1 MQDNT
6 SGRENEGGDDKNGT
20 KTGQKRDRPEKVKH
34 PKTSLEYWKTAVTFR
49 PGVANGLYYARLRDG
64 CRDAWICLDSSN
76 RIEAAAVAKKLWLR
90 MKALGS
96 LDALLAEL
104 APPPDPKPERVC
116 TVGELIAAATPLAT
130 GARPRIV
137 ANYASNLRRLVATI
151 AGIEATEDRY
161 GYRPGIASPWR
172 ARVDAVVLDI
182 LTPAAVAEWQKNY
195 VAKGE
200 GHAARDSRAAS
211 ARTIIRNAR
220 CLLSKRT
227 LEELSKKVRLPSP
240 LPFQGFATTPD
251 TRRHTPTVKADALH
265 DLAWTELSA
274 TPDLLAAFLLL
285 LLCGLRRGEA
295 DYLEWN
301 HVCLDPDGPRV
312 DVAVTYYWRPKTS
325 ESVRSI
331 PMASYAR
338 AFFKGLREA
347 NPTSEFVLQG
357 RAPRLDA
364 GLGEYRAAAWEP
376 LSAWLRSKGVSA
388 RLPLHELRKMSGSFI
403 ATIAGLEAARQHLGH
418 RSVSTTSNSYHHV
431 DAVAISLGR
440 PTSRT
445 P

>member
-6 SGRENEGGDDKNGT
+6 SGRENGSENDKNGT

-49 PGVANGLYYARLRDG
+49 PGVANGLYYVRLRDG
-64 CRDAWICLDSSN
+64 LKDAWICTALSN
-76 RIEAAAVAKKLWLR
+76 RVEAAAVAKKHWLR

-104 APPPDPKPERVC
+104 APPPDPKPERIC
-116 TVGELIAAATPLAT
+116 TVGELIDAARPLAT
-130 GARPRIV
+130 EARPRIFDS
-137 ANYASNLRRLVATI
+137 YASNLRRIVAVV

-172 ARVDAVVLDI
+172 ARVDAVGLEI
-182 LTPAAVAEWQKNY
+182 LTTAAVAEWQKNY
-195 VAKGE
+195 IARGE

-251 TRRHTPTVKADALH
+251 TRRHSPTVKADALH
-265 DLAWTELSA
+265 DAAWHELST
-274 TPDLLAAFLLL
+274 TPDTLAAFLLL
-285 LLCGLRRGEA
+285 LLCGLRRGKA

-301 HVCLDPDGPRV
+301 HVGLDPDGPRV
-312 DVAVTYYWRPKTS
+312 DVAVTFWWRPKTS
-325 ESVRSI
+325 ESVRTI
-331 PMASYAR
+331 PMAPYVC

-347 NPTSEFVLQG
+347 NPESDFVLQG

-364 GLGEYRAAAWEP
+364 GLGEYRAEAWEP
-376 LSAWLRSKGVSA
+376 LSKWLRSKGVTA

-403 ATIAGLEAARQHLGH
+403 AKIAGLEAARQHLGH
-418 RSVSTTSNSYHHV
+418 RSVATTSASYHHV
-431 DAVAISLGR
+431 EAVAISLGR
-440 PTSRT
+440 PTPRT